1 MNGFFYIDKQSDWT
15 SRDVCNKVQKIFNLP
30 KVGHIG
36 TLDPFATGLLIVC
49 VGKATKAS
57 AYYDDNEKE
66 YVATLKMG
74 KKTSTGDLTGEVVEE
89 KEIVPFTK
97 KDILDVFKSLT
108 GEIEQQIPMTS
119 AVHVNG
125 VKLYQYLHKGV
136 EVDRPTRKVV
146 VKDISLIEIGEDYI
160 VFKATVSKGTYIR
173 VLGEDIAS
181 KLNNLGYISSLRR
194 TRIGDI
200 KVEEAKTLGEV
211 KDSDLVSIASL
222 LKDIPS
228 VVLTGER
235 LIKAKNGMTISF
247 DDITKSDK
255 ILLIDENNNVIAIYG
270 YDHLNYY
277 KCLRGLY

>member
-66 YVATLKMG
+66 YVATLKFG
-74 KKTSTGDLTGEVVEE
+74 QKTSTGDLTGEVVEE

-97 KDILDVFKSLT
+97 KDILDAFNSLT

-146 VKDISLIEIGEDYI
+146 VKDISLIEVGDDYI

-200 KVEEAKTLGEV
+200 RVEEAKTLGEV
-211 KDSDLVSIASL
+211 KESDLVSIASL
-222 LKDIPS
+222 LKDIPAI
-228 VVLTGER
+228 VLSGNK
-235 LIKAKNGMTISF
+235 LVKAKNGMTISF
-247 DDITKSDK
+247 DDIVKSDR

>member
-1 MNGFFYIDKQSDWT
+1 MNGFFYIDKQSNWT

-49 VGKATKAS
+49 VGNATKAS

-66 YVATLKMG
+66 YVATLKLG
-74 KKTSTGDLTGEVVEE
+74 IKTSTGDLTGEVVEH
-89 KEIVPFTK
+89 KEIVPFTE
-97 KDILDVFKSLT
+97 KDILDVFNSLT

-136 EVDRPTRKVV
+136 EVERPTRKVV
-146 VKDISLIEIGEDYI
+146 VKQLSLLEKGNDYI
-160 VFKATVSKGTYIR
+160 VFKAVVSKGTYIR
-173 VLGEDIAS
+173 VLGEDIAY
-181 KLNNLGYISSLRR
+181 KLNNVGHISSLRR

-200 KVEEAKTLGEV
+200 KVEEAKTLDEV
-211 KDSDLVSIASL
+211 KDSDLVNIASL
-222 LKDIPS
+222 LKDIPTI
-228 VVLTGER
+228 VLSGDR

-247 DDITKSDK
+247 DDVQKSDR

>member
-89 KEIVPFTK
+89 KEIVSFTK

-146 VKDISLIEIGEDYI
+146 VKDISLIEVGEDYI

-194 TRIGDI
+194 TRIGDV
-200 KVEEAKTLGEV
+200 KVEGAKTLGEV

-228 VVLTGER
+228 VVLSGER

-247 DDITKSDK
+247 DDITKSDR

>member
-66 YVATLKMG
+66 YVATLKFG
-74 KKTSTGDLTGEVVEE
+74 QKTSTGDLTGEVVEE

-97 KDILDVFKSLT
+97 KDILDAFNSLT

-146 VKDISLIEIGEDYI
+146 VKDIFLIDIGDDYI

-194 TRIGDI
+194 TRIGDV
-200 KVEEAKTLGEV
+200 KVEEAKTLQEV
-211 KDSDLVSIASL
+211 KESDLVSIASL

-228 VVLTGER
+228 VVLSGER
-235 LIKAKNGMTISF
+235 LVKAKNGMTISF
-247 DDITKSDK
+247 DDITKSDR

>member
-57 AYYDDNEKE
+57 AFYNDNEKE
-66 YVATLKMG
+66 YVATLKFG
-74 KKTSTGDLTGEVVEE
+74 QKTSTGDLTGEVVEE

-108 GEIEQQIPMTS
+108 AEIEQQIPMTS

-125 VKLYQYLHKGV
+125 VNLHPYLHKGLD
-136 EVDRPTRKVV
+136 VDRPTRKVV
-146 VKDISLIEIGEDYI
+146 VKDISLIEVGDDYI

-200 KVEEAKTLGEV
+200 RVEEAKTLGEV

-228 VVLTGER
+228 IVLSGER
-235 LIKAKNGMTISF
+235 LVKAKNGMTISF
-247 DDITKSDK
+247 DDITKSDR

>member
-57 AYYDDNEKE
+57 AFYDDNEKE
-66 YVATLKMG
+66 YVATLKLG
-74 KKTSTGDLTGEVVEE
+74 QKTSTGDLTGEVVEE

-146 VKDISLIEIGEDYI
+146 IKDISLIEAGEDYI

-194 TRIGDI
+194 TRIGDV

-228 VVLTGER
+228 VVLSGER
-235 LIKAKNGMTISF
+235 LVKAKNGMTISF
-247 DDITKSDK
+247 DDITKSDR

>member
-57 AYYDDNEKE
+57 AFYDDNEKE
-66 YVATLKMG
+66 YFATLKMG

-97 KDILDVFKSLT
+97 KDILDVFKSFT

-146 VKDISLIEIGEDYI
+146 VKDISLIEVGEDYI

-194 TRIGDI
+194 TRIGDV

-247 DDITKSDK
+247 DDTVKSDR

>member
-66 YVATLKMG
+66 YVATLKFG
-74 KKTSTGDLTGEVVEE
+74 QKTSTGDLTGEVVEE

-97 KDILDVFKSLT
+97 KDILDAFNSLT

-146 VKDISLIEIGEDYI
+146 VKDISLIEVGDDYI

-181 KLNNLGYISSLRR
+181 KLINLGYISSLRR

-211 KDSDLVSIASL
+211 KESDLVSIASL
-222 LKDIPS
+222 LKDIPTI
-228 VVLTGER
+228 VLSGDK

-247 DDITKSDK
+247 DDIVKSDR

>member
-89 KEIVPFTK
+89 KEIVSFTK

-146 VKDISLIEIGEDYI
+146 VKDISLIEVGEDYI

-194 TRIGDI
+194 TRIGDV

-228 VVLTGER
+228 VVLSGER

-247 DDITKSDK
+247 DDITKSDR